1 MSSQVEWNPV
11 QSNRVKSSQIES
23 NRAESSQVKMGVFLA
38 CRHALCRQRDTRRE
52 PARSASSPR
61 ESSSLNLHSI
71 SGVFKLENLQVEGIS
86 QVEIMSCQSSGS
98 PCHANQVEVMP
109 IKWKSCQSSGS
120 HANQVEVMPTK
131 WKSCQPSGGHANQVE
146 GMPIKWRACQSSG
159 SHADQVEGMPI
170 KWWA

>member
-52 PARSASSPR
+52 TARSASSPR

-98 PCHANQVEVMP
+98 HANQVEVMP
-109 IKWKSCQSSGS
+109 FKWKSCQPSGS
-120 HANQVEVMPTK
+120 HANQVEGMPTK
-131 WKSCQPSGGHANQVE
+131 WRACRSSGGHA
-146 GMPIKWRACQSSG
+146 
-159 SHADQVEGMPI
+159 DQVVGMPI